1 MRAKG
6 QVVTGP
12 YLNVRPHHWGVE
24 VVGRWLGTRGTLG
37 QNQMGLEE
45 LGHLK
50 LHCFLRPC

>member
-1 MRAKG
+1 MWAKG

-24 VVGRWLGTRGTLG
+24 VVGGWLGASGALG

-50 LHCFLRPC
+50 LHCCLRP